1 MEARRKK
8 GVVTSTTAVIAEGV
22 VRVLDVLFNGVERK
36 NKAAVVMNKKSAPN
50 GHAEKAVT
58 LKLCALLKKETNVI
72 TEGTQWENRM
82 HYLADGL
89 ERVLVDLSSS
99 TLQDEDDVPKY
110 FHWIYFLF
118 EELEMVS
125 TNPSL
130 FFYDIS

>member
-72 TEGTQWENRM
+72 TEGTQWENRVT
-82 HYLADGL
+82 GFPK
-89 ERVLVDLSSS
+89 RVKPIHL
-99 TLQDEDDVPKY
+99 
-110 FHWIYFLF
+110 W
-118 EELEMVS
+118 
-125 TNPSL
+125 PSL
-130 FFYDIS
+130 PLLAGFQGWDHHLSLLFLGRFS